1 MSAWHREA
9 TRRVP
14 CRRTAR
20 SIIVALAVAASLST
34 GPAWADPVTDCNEAS
49 SARLRLEGCTEIIA
63 SDPAPD
69 VLATAL
75 MNRAIAHAALR
86 DLKSALADLDAAL
99 DADSTLLE
107 ARYNR
112 GNVYVGLGRPVPAIE
127 DFTAVIDAAPAF
139 ALAWLN
145 RGLAYEQK
153 GDLEA
158 ARSDLQKALDL
169 DKSLASAR
177 RALARVTR
185 KRPVPSSPSTAER
198 PGTAT
203 K

>member
-1 MSAWHREA
+1 MSAWPRES
-9 TRRVP
+9 TRRLP
-14 CRRTAR
+14 RQRPAR
-20 SIIVALAVAASLST
+20 SLVVALALAASLAT

-49 SARLRLEGCTEIIA
+49 SARLRLDGCTEIIA

-99 DADSTLLE
+99 DADQSLLE

-112 GNVYVGLGRPVPAIE
+112 GNVYVGLGRPEPAIE

-145 RGLAYEQK
+145 RGLAHEQK
-153 GDLEA
+153 GDLDT
-158 ARSDLQKALDL
+158 ARSDLRKALEL
-169 DKSLASAR
+169 DPNLASAKR
-177 RALARVTR
+177 SLARIAK
-185 KRPVPSSPSTAER
+185 KRPAPANSATGRPVTAPR
-198 PGTAT
+198 
-203 K
+203 